1 MKCYFCKGKM
11 NGGLT
16 TDVTDL
22 ESSIIIIRNVPCHR
36 CSQCGEVS
44 LALEVAERL
53 EQIVDALRGS
63 ATEISIIQYSNTAA

>member
-1 MKCYFCKGKM
+1 M